1 MNAEAFR
8 APVTDSPGTI
18 IGYRRNG
25 QPIRL
30 IAGGSQAATEAPP
43 VPAEGGAP
51 QPSEPAAP
59 QQQPAAPAAP
69 AQPAPVPSPPPQPRQ
84 SPEAAA
90 QPAQAPAQPAEQPGA
105 PAEDVATLKAERDT
119 LREQTAK
126 LEAEAARWKQMSR
139 AQEQRSKANHA
150 ELKNRDAL
158 LREIAAKVGVEFDDR
173 PDPEELSR
181 RLDQASATARQ
192 KSVELAVYT
201 TAATAG
207 ANAAALLDSRDF
219 MGRTAG
225 LDPDAADFS
234 AQVADLVREAAQQER
249 YQVPKPPPVLAPAVA
264 APAPAQPPAAPPV
277 TGPPAVANGADFSGA
292 PGGNRKWT
300 QADYDHY
307 MATANTEDR
316 DGTKFA
322 KAIQDGLLEDLGIG
336 RPKHRSYGR

>member
-1 MNAEAFR
+1 MSTTAPE
-8 APVTDSPGTI
+8 APVTESAPSLPAEPAPAA
-18 IGYRRNG
+18 
-25 QPIRL
+25 QQ
-30 IAGGSQAATEAPP
+30 QAATA
-43 VPAEGGAP
+43 
-51 QPSEPAAP
+51 
-59 QQQPAAPAAP
+59 

-90 QPAQAPAQPAEQPGA
+90 QPQQPPAQAQDA
-105 PAEDVATLKAERDT
+105 PAPASEDVATLKAERDT

-201 TAATAG
+201 TAATSG

-219 MGRTAG
+219 MGRTAQ
-225 LDPDAADFS
+225 LDPDGSDF
-234 AQVADLVREAAQQER
+234 AGQVADLVREAAAQER
-249 YQVPKPPPVLAPAVA
+249 YQVPKPPPVF
-264 APAPAQPPAAPPV
+264 APAPAEPAVAHPAPPAPGPPAA
-277 TGPPAVANGADFSGA
+277 ANGADFSGA

-300 QADYDHY
+300 QADYDRY

-316 DGTKFA
+316 DGAKFA
-322 KAIQDGLLEDLGIG
+322 KAIEDGLLEDLGIG
-336 RPKHRSYGR
+336 RPKNRRYR